1 MAIICG
7 TDCET
12 ECGKRRVHTVMM
24 IRYFRRRLGGDI
36 IRAHPD
42 DINRGEL
49 IQHAELVRRGELPRE
64 GSLVWDFPPYDSIA
78 ELEKAAGYD
87 DGSPIERHGIAHAA
101 AIERAR
107 EQWKTEDS
115 ALWTKY
121 GGDSDDESGSE
132 DDDDD
137 NKTLGKKKKQ
147 RNVH

>member
-36 IRAHPD
+36 LRAHPD

-64 GSLVWDFPPYDSIA
+64 GSLVYA
-78 ELEKAAGYD
+78 LRKQQLLRCLEQRRVAHHVRFR
-87 DGSPIERHGIAHAA
+87 IHVQERDREH
-101 AIERAR
+101 ERALLR
-107 EQWKTEDS
+107 GPT
-115 ALWTKY
+115 AVCCML
-121 GGDSDDESGSE
+121 
-132 DDDDD
+132 
-137 NKTLGKKKKQ
+137 
-147 RNVH
+147 